1 MRARELNKILLYGVF
16 EFSYIQDS
24 LYYILT
30 SFIISQLMQFIV
42 RKPQQLVAGNIWIM
56 TTAMI
61 YVPSLELTLTREWWL
76 HCINQVRTVTSIV
89 DIDQ

>member
-16 EFSYIQDS
+16 EFSYIQGS

-30 SFIISQLMQFIV
+30 SFIIGQLMQFIV

-56 TTAMI
+56 TTAVI
-61 YVPSLELTLTREWWL
+61 YVPSLELTLAREWWL
-76 HCINQVRTVTSIV
+76 H
-89 DIDQ
+89 